1 MPLPVCHQLFRV
13 LDFCETH
20 IMSYLKVLK
29 PIPMKRLVA
38 LMMCAVSLGAAGQ
51 VPDYV
56 PAEGLIGWWALDGNA
71 VCEIDG
77 IDDGLVLGP
86 TATENRFGVQ
96 ASAFSF
102 DGNDRLEISDQTELR
117 PESFTV
123 SIWAWVDAANGQTQ
137 QLVAKNAGNGPFES
151 VNVVRRNDNSLMG
164 NIGGPDFWGTW
175 IYDSSN
181 EFPPGQWNHVVYSFD
196 DSLNHQALYQNG
208 VLIASGGVFD
218 SIEYD
223 SLPWTLGAEREG
235 GVFSWWLVGK
245 LDDFGLWNRALSSA
259 EVSELFNWTPF
270 GGCTDAMACNFN
282 ADAEIDDG
290 SCLFLDDCGF
300 CGGTSIAGCLDEQAC
315 NFNAEAACDDGSCD
329 YTCCPGPGCC
339 DQGLTWNWELS
350 LCQDLNPADINLDG
364 CVQLNDLLDLL
375 SAYGD
380 CGAEEAPWQCGDPL
394 EYQGYDYE
402 TVQIGEQCWFAEN
415 LRAEMYLNGDLIP
428 DALTNSE
435 WVSTSHGARAIYS
448 DSESGIISHTY
459 NGYAVLDERGVCP
472 ESWHVPSDL
481 EWMELEFYIGLDES
495 EGEVLGLRGN
505 HGALL
510 KSSPS
515 DVPNW
520 DGTNEFG
527 FNGLP
532 SWGRGGGNGTFGGGT
547 KFKGW
552 SSTSAGYDIWLRNL
566 LDSNSGVER
575 DNDNPHNGCNVRCIK
590 DAE

>member
-1 MPLPVCHQLFRV
+1 
-13 LDFCETH
+13 
-20 IMSYLKVLK
+20 
-29 PIPMKRLVA
+29 MKRLIA
-38 LMMCAVSLGAAGQ
+38 LMMCAVSLGAAAQ
-51 VPDYV
+51 LPDYV
-56 PAEGLIGWWALDGNA
+56 PTDGLIGWWALDGNA

-123 SIWAWVDAANGQTQ
+123 SIWAWVDAANGQIQ
-137 QLVAKNAGNGPFES
+137 QLVAKNAGNGPYES
-151 VNVVRRNDNSLMG
+151 VDVVRRNDNSLMG

-270 GGCTDAMACNFN
+270 GGCTNP
-282 ADAEIDDG
+282 
-290 SCLFLDDCGF
+290 
-300 CGGTSIAGCLDEQAC
+300 TAC
-315 NFNAEAACDDGSCD
+315 NFNAEAQVDDGSCISAGCTDSYACNFDSESNCDDGSCD
-329 YTCCPGPGCC
+329 YSCCPGPGCC
-339 DQGLTWNWELS
+339 SQGLFWDWELGQCFS
-350 LCQDLNPADINLDG
+350 TNPADINNDG

-380 CGAEEAPWQCGDPL
+380 CAAEESPWQCGDPL

-415 LRAEMYLNGDLIP
+415 LRAENYRNGDVIP
-428 DALTNSE
+428 ADLSPAQWSNSTQGALATYGQGEGECYTASPDGDACDEE
-435 WVSTSHGARAIYS
+435 WSLNEFGRYYNWYAVTS
-448 DSESGIISHTY
+448 DSG
-459 NGYAVLDERGVCP
+459 LCP
-472 ESWHVPSDL
+472 ISWHVPSDEDWMQL
-481 EWMELEFYIGLDES
+481 EQF
-495 EGEVLGLRGN
+495 LGLIWTGN
-505 HGALL
+505 DDEIWMGDDQGQRL
-510 KSSPS
+510 KSTYGWQ
-515 DVPNW
+515 NNGN
-520 DGTNEFG
+520 GTNETG
-527 FNGLP
+527 FEGLP
-532 SWGRGGGNGTFGGGT
+532 AGGRTYFGSYG
-547 KFKGW
+547 
-552 SSTSAGYDIWLRNL
+552 SAGGSGYWWTSSELDPNSAWLRTLYSEEDRIGRFANFK
-566 LDSNSGVER
+566 VE
-575 DNDNPHNGCNVRCIK
+575 GYSIRCLK
-590 DAE
+590 D